1 MNPRHDQMPAEALVH
16 LVMAQSSRAHSSIA
30 AQLCSRAHI
39 FKSSQGSF
47 VTHPSGARLFLNSGH
62 IANEAHSRCAGHI
75 FNAAT
80 VSTGT
85 IVQAPRTTYGQPK
98 HHAATSAGSAGLI
111 FKSRPDSTRS
121 PGCPRRGVLL
131 REPVHHRAPLRLRSR
146 SLYRASQ
153 RYLVFHGA
161 HACAHFH
168 ARPEAE
174 RLPTMP
180 RRAHLP
186 LTPNQHDQEGTWT
199 STQ

>member
-16 LVMAQSSRAHSSIA
+16 LVVAQSLRAHSSIV
-30 AQLCSRAHI
+30 AQLCFRAHI
-39 FKSSQGSF
+39 FKSSHEKYAS
-47 VTHPSGARLFLNSGH
+47 HPFLAQPFFKPGQPSLGGQ
-62 IANEAHSRCAGHI
+62 RTYVGHI

-186 LTPNQHDQEGTWT
+186 LTPNQNDQEGTWT